1 MPYEWLSDPDDERH
15 VATLR
20 DRVGKDAARVLI
32 FLGAGLS
39 FGVGR
44 YLGRASFERPQ
55 PYDDDRF
62 PSWPDLIE
70 RMRRRVV
77 ADTDDPHEA
86 TAFDSFFEHNDYPDC
101 AQLFRATVGRSEYH
115 AFLESQFGT
124 SAEDEGNLTAS
135 HEALVRLP
143 VRELFTTN
151 YDQLIELAFASRGET
166 LVVSTSSDEFKQHH
180 ADRPGHHLI
189 KVHGSIEAPDEIVL
203 TREDYAESR
212 RARAEMFEHLRE
224 EVRYSSFL
232 FMGFSLTDPNFNII
246 RDDARVVMGE
256 NMPSSY
262 LVQQRPNPVMERYLA
277 SLEVETIAL
286 ESWNWMPALLDAI
299 NPASG

>member
-1 MPYEWLSDPDDERH
+1 MAYDWLSDPDDERH
-15 VATLR
+15 IAALR

-70 RMRRRVV
+70 RMKRRVL
-77 ADTDDPHEA
+77 ADTEDPHEA
-86 TAFDSFFEHNDYPDC
+86 TAVESFFGHNDYLDC
-101 AQLFRATVGRSEYH
+101 AQLFRATVGRNEYH

-124 SAEDEGNLTAS
+124 SAEDEERLTAS

-166 LVVSTSSDEFKQHH
+166 LVVSTSSDEFKRHH
-180 ADRPGHHLI
+180 PDRPEHHLI
-189 KVHGSIEAPDEIVL
+189 KVHGSIETLDRIVL

-212 RARAEMFEHLRE
+212 RARAEMFEHLME

-232 FMGFSLTDPNFNII
+232 FVGFSLTDPNFNII

-277 SLEVETIAL
+277 SLQVETIAL